1 MKKFTFSLQTV
12 LKAKQIFKKQKQAEY
27 AQACA
32 ELEKLFSIKRSLEEE
47 LEKCADEYAA
57 AMESATTGQR
67 IAWYYDYT
75 GFIREKLL
83 RLETLIRDAREKK
96 DALREQL
103 VTMTREADALG
114 KLKEEQ
120 YRGYLYE
127 TAKEEEKVLGDLMSY
142 ERSAKNSES
151 EPA

>member
-1 MKKFTFSLQTV
+1 
-12 LKAKQIFKKQKQAEY
+12 
-27 AQACA
+27 
-32 ELEKLFSIKRSLEEE
+32 
-47 LEKCADEYAA
+47 
-57 AMESATTGQR
+57 MESATTGQR

-120 YRGYLYE
+120 YREYLYE